1 MSDTDRR
8 SAKEL
13 FRQWRSGDAAAGQA
27 MAQRFADWYYAIATV
42 RMGERIGRAPC
53 RVACERFGQG
63 VGQVTEVRSLVDW
76 AHGVITEELTNLG
89 LPGNR
94 VPDGDEPSMYSA
106 NQSPKALLLGAR
118 SDLPAELELLEACY
132 ALQADPTAIDR
143 LAEPMGGNPLGILR
157 ARYRVKAWLAAN
169 RQVPFQVM
177 PAEPNLDRAPLPL
190 YESGRMAS
198 AQEEVNF
205 EHWMITDLDLCKDI
219 AEFAPF
225 TVALRGGLPK
235 VRADSTAA
243 APSAGAG
250 KKAALMIAVGL
261 VIIVAITLAAIAAVV
276 ALS

>member
-1 MSDTDRR
+1 
-8 SAKEL
+8 
-13 FRQWRSGDAAAGQA
+13 
-27 MAQRFADWYYAIATV
+27 
-42 RMGERIGRAPC
+42 
-53 RVACERFGQG
+53 
-63 VGQVTEVRSLVDW
+63 
-76 AHGVITEELTNLG
+76 
-89 LPGNR
+89 
-94 VPDGDEPSMYSA
+94 MYSA